1 MIVYD
6 LKFSSEFLTC
16 PDNPA
21 EETKYLQKKKKIPSS
36 PSLWISK
43 KLKPAAV
50 REPKIKPVAGG
61 TLDVC
66 LIAV

>member
-21 EETKYLQKKKKIPSS
+21 EETKYLQKKKKILPLLHSELAKNWNQQLFMS
-36 PSLWISK
+36 QK
-43 KLKPAAV
+43 
-50 REPKIKPVAGG
+50 
-61 TLDVC
+61 
-66 LIAV
+66 

>member
-1 MIVYD
+1 MI
-6 LKFSSEFLTC
+6 LNFLLSFLH
-16 PDNPA
+16 A
-21 EETKYLQKKKKIPSS
+21 LIILQKKQSICKKKKNPSS

-50 REPKIKPVAGG
+50 HEPKIKPVAGG